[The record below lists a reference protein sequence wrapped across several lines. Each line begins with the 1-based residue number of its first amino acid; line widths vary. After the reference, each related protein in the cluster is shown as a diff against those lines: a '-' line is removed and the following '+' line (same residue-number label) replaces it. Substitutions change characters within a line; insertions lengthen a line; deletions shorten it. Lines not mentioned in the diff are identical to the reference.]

1 MVNLTRK
8 QALIILGIFALIIT
22 AVVVFFSF
30 RESELN
36 QQLNNFRN
44 ERKKQLTE
52 QRLNKAAQA
61 QNLENKAA
69 KTVIIYR
76 NKNEIR
82 KQTLSKNE
90 KAPQITAPSG
100 TSDILAV
107 INSATRKL

>member
-8 QALIILGIFALIIT
+8 QVLIILGIFAAIIT
-22 AVVVFFSF
+22 AVIVFFCF

-36 QQLNNFRN
+36 QQLNRVRN

-76 NKNEIR
+76 DKNEIR

-90 KAPQITAPSG
+90 KATQITAPSG

>member
-1 MVNLTRK
+1 MIHLTSK
-8 QALIILGIFALIIT
+8 QAVVIICITFAVIAALM
-22 AVVVFFSF
+22 VFFSF

-36 QQLNNFRN
+36 QQLNRVRN

-52 QRLNKAAQA
+52 QRVDKAAQA

-76 NKNEIR
+76 DKNEIR

>member
-1 MVNLTRK
+1 MVNSTRK
-8 QALIILGIFALIIT
+8 QALIILGIFVAIIM

-36 QQLNNFRN
+36 QQLNNVKN
-44 ERKKQLTE
+44 ERKKELTE

-76 NKNEIR
+76 DKNEIR
-82 KQTLSKNE
+82 KKTLSKNE

>member
-1 MVNLTRK
+1 MIHLTSK
-8 QALIILGIFALIIT
+8 QAVVIICITFAVIAALM
-22 AVVVFFSF
+22 VFFSF

-36 QQLNNFRN
+36 RQLNRVRN
-44 ERKKQLTE
+44 ERKQLTE
-52 QRLNKAAQA
+52 QRVDKAAQA

-76 NKNEIR
+76 DKNEIR